1 MEGVGGLAPRDRTEV
16 AALAFCD
23 LGILWYP
30 NNGESN
36 GKEHGKMEAVVL

>member
-1 MEGVGGLAPRDRTEV
+1 MKRKLGLCRGYIGDIV
-16 AALAFCD
+16 VY

-36 GKEHGKMEAVVL
+36 GKENGK